1 MLRRKYFIFCLDLV
15 FIFLIILGG
24 WKVLEEKKYGDLI
37 DSDEV
42 AWIFTGYYFNLYFL
56 RGGLLHPDWKDYEAF
71 DHPPLA
77 KYIVGGALFI
87 KGYTIDSLDPKKFW
101 NTVPI
106 DQFPKYFDL
115 IKDKIPNPT
124 IVIPFVRSVIFG
136 FALSSLLLIYLFIR
150 TSYGILPAWISTS
163 LIIINPIF
171 SKISAWIL
179 AEPILLFFFAL
190 FLLLCAFYLKT
201 QKNICLVFASIVCS
215 LAFLTKLNG
224 ILLAPILIIVF
235 LSKNKFSISK
245 QDWKFVITGC
255 IAFLLIT
262 IFLNPVFLNNGIK
275 AIGKM
280 IEVRLSA
287 FRIYQETY
295 KDVAILSVS
304 ERFLTATKMI
314 FFKYSVFYH
323 IVRIPVELI
332 MFVVGMYYSFRKKD
346 LLVLSMFAFLVVIP
360 ISFLP
365 YNVFKYYY
373 WIFPFTH
380 MIAALSLNLIKEIL
394 TKMVYFSG
402 IQTPISPNRSLVDVG
417 PKGKP

>member
-1 MLRRKYFIFCLDLV
+1 MVKKKYLKFLLDLA
-15 FIFLIILGG
+15 FILLIIIGG
-24 WKVLEEKKYGDLI
+24 WKVLGEKKYGDLI

-56 RGGLLHPDWKDYEAF
+56 HGGLFHPDWKDYEAF

-77 KYIVGGALFI
+77 KYVVGGSLFL
-87 KGYTIDSLDPKKFW
+87 KGYSIDSLDPKKFW
-101 NTVPI
+101 NTIPI
-106 DQFPKYFDL
+106 DQFPRYFDL

-136 FALSSLLLIYLFIR
+136 FALSSLLLIYLFMR
-150 TSYGILPAWISTS
+150 TSYGILPALISTS

-171 SKISAWIL
+171 SKISVWIL
-179 AEPILLFFFAL
+179 AEPILLFFFTL

-201 QKNICLVFASIVCS
+201 QRSIYLVFASVVCS

-224 ILLAPILIIVF
+224 ILLVPILIIVF
-235 LSKNKFSISK
+235 LAKNKFSISK

-255 IAFLLIT
+255 IAFFLIT

-275 AIGKM
+275 AIRKM

-287 FRIYQETY
+287 FHIYQETY
-295 KDVAILSVS
+295 KDVALLSVS
-304 ERFLTATKMI
+304 GRFLTATKMI
-314 FFKYSVFYH
+314 FFRYSIFYQW
-323 IVRIPVELI
+323 VKIPLELI
-332 MFVVGMYYSFRKKD
+332 MFVLGMYYSFTRKD
-346 LLVLSMFAFLVVIP
+346 LLLLSMFAFLVIIP
-360 ISFLP
+360 VSFLP

-380 MIAALSLNLIKEIL
+380 VIAALSLNLIKETLERKYGLFVKDADIC
-394 TKMVYFSG
+394 F
-402 IQTPISPNRSLVDVG
+402 I
-417 PKGKP
+417 